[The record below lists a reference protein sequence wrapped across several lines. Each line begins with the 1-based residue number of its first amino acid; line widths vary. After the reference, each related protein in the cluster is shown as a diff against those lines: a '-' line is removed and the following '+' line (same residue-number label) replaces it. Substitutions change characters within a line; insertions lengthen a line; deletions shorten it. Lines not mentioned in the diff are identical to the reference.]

1 MVINTIFVYHFVN
14 SNLDFD
20 ISSKKKGNRK
30 RRHWNRTF
38 WQLCTRIE
46 VSTKFYPDPAC
57 FFVSFRWQIGIAS
70 KSSIF
75 IHLLLIKYFWFLK
88 LWLKIKEKIHTKA
101 TVDMPRGRGGFVSCY
116 ARDGLTIKCTS
127 SSTVFKD
134 FSNVLRES
142 ICSITQSIVL
152 DISKSYFTTYFGIYI
167 SAKPF

>member
-1 MVINTIFVYHFVN
+1 MATLHTYWGFNKI
-14 SNLDFD
+14 
-20 ISSKKKGNRK
+20 
-30 RRHWNRTF
+30 
-38 WQLCTRIE
+38 LCRP
-46 VSTKFYPDPAC
+46 VC
-57 FFVSFRWQIGIAS
+57 FFVSFRWQKGIAS

-75 IHLLLIKYFWFLK
+75 IHFLFIKYFWFLK

-101 TVDMPRGRGGFVSCY
+101 TVDMPRGRRSFGSCY
-116 ARDGLTIKCTS
+116 ARDGLTIKCS
-127 SSTVFKD
+127 SSNTVFKD